1 MKALIEGFLLGAL
14 LFCPFG
20 LLALLCGWGTQ
31 ETIRRGRQV
40 WAALCFLPIQ
50 TLLFLI
56 FFLPSLDSPEALPIP
71 WLPISCLTLAI
82 VSAYLAV
89 CVLSRLSVICYGQ
102 KKTNIG
108 MGLIGI
114 FLLLLMLALGYYFRN
129 MS

>member
-1 MKALIEGFLLGAL
+1 MAVIEGMLFITL
-14 LFCPFG
+14 LFCPF
-20 LLALLCGWGTQ
+20 ALLSLLSGWGTQ
-31 ETIRRGRQV
+31 EAVGRGHQL

-50 TLLFLI
+50 ALLFI
-56 FFLPSLDSPEALPIP
+56 FFLPNLDSPEALPPP
-71 WLPISCLTLAI
+71 WLPISCLSLAI
-82 VSAYLAV
+82 VSAYLAA